1 MAFGCIIPIYAEAV
15 FTNGQIRLGVSALFY
30 EDDGSFGELASFN
43 IFFAAG
49 ATVQQI
55 ENASA
60 AAARE
65 YAQATWGKTIPSNGV
80 IMMGF
85 ARG

>member
-1 MAFGCIIPIYAEAV
+1 VIPIYSDAV
-15 FTNGQIRLGVSALFY
+15 FTNGQVRLGVTALFY

-43 IFFAAG
+43 IFFNPN

-55 ENASA
+55 ESASG

-65 YAQATWGKTIPSNGV
+65 VAMQQFGKTIPSNDV
-80 IMMGF
+80 IIMGF
-85 ARG
+85 ARA